1 MKRCCYIL
9 LCIVVLTSCNN
20 LDNAT
25 PSNRKTFLKF
35 YEGPYNLSAAA
46 VELTPTGYVVL
57 GNMSVNV
64 TDTSFTQAALLNIRQ
79 DGTLAEDIH
88 YYPGGNGKSFKPLF
102 DGSAVNG
109 YIMVGDSVFVDPFAE
124 QAANVEVYSMRI
136 LLLDNNFNT
145 VNKLL
150 ISDNTATG
158 NQVKVDFSAETI
170 GVSADGKVVILGTRK
185 ANLTAPAEPLLLG
198 TSADLSSS
206 WYVPYP
212 LIPGRTGINGR
223 SILYIG
229 EKIFWTR
236 SLSEVQGPF
245 INSWISLPVVQERA
259 AFINDSAVGEY
270 AQGGQYFISQDITTA
285 SNPDFGFGITGTFSK
300 STDGSKGNIFFIQAR
315 SNGTFIPESLR
326 FFDMVLSA
334 DGTPLSD
341 STQSV
346 TIDEGRA
353 ITSTR
358 DGGFVIAGT
367 IITVPGVLGK
377 GGKDLVL
384 IKLSAAGNMLWY
396 RLLGGS
402 GDDVPAA
409 IKETPDG
416 DLIIVGTHTLGNY
429 STIFLAKTDKNG
441 ELKN

>member
-1 MKRCCYIL
+1 
-9 LCIVVLTSCNN
+9 
-20 LDNAT
+20 
-25 PSNRKTFLKF
+25 
-35 YEGPYNLSAAA
+35 
-46 VELTPTGYVVL
+46 
-57 GNMSVNV
+57 
-64 TDTSFTQAALLNIRQ
+64 
-79 DGTLAEDIH
+79 
-88 YYPGGNGKSFKPLF
+88 
-102 DGSAVNG
+102 
-109 YIMVGDSVFVDPFAE
+109 
-124 QAANVEVYSMRI
+124 
-136 LLLDNNFNT
+136 
-145 VNKLL
+145 
-150 ISDNTATG
+150 
-158 NQVKVDFSAETI
+158 
-170 GVSADGKVVILGTRK
+170 
-185 ANLTAPAEPLLLG
+185 
-198 TSADLSSS
+198 
-206 WYVPYP
+206 
-212 LIPGRTGINGR
+212 
-223 SILYIG
+223 
-229 EKIFWTR
+229 
-236 SLSEVQGPF
+236 
-245 INSWISLPVVQERA
+245 
-259 AFINDSAVGEY
+259 
-270 AQGGQYFISQDITTA
+270 
-285 SNPDFGFGITGTFSK
+285 
-300 STDGSKGNIFFIQAR
+300 
-315 SNGTFIPESLR
+315 
-326 FFDMVLSA
+326 MVLSA